1 MVFDVVGL
9 LAGLVLLTVAGDAF
23 VVGVARVAESL
34 RIRPTVVGALVGGLG
49 TSVPVLIVS
58 AIATVQRAPEIA
70 LGNLVGSIIV
80 NVSLGLAIASLVAP
94 VRVDSR
100 TVRREAPLSVA
111 SVLVFAVVV
120 HVGIS
125 GVEALV
131 SAIALGFALVI
142 LLRGARSGVDHDEL
156 GQETVEFFGRPDREG
171 PRRDVVRT
179 GLSLLAMAMGAE
191 LLVRSAT
198 AIAVRFGLAEGFVG
212 LTIVAVGTSA
222 PLIASGI
229 AAARR
234 GDHDLVVGNVLGG
247 NLFIGLLG
255 AVVVGSLGGVSGS
268 GFPAI
273 SLAVMVG
280 VSAASWGFMA
290 RGKVILRWEAM
301 LLLLTYAAMLPF
313 LSR

>member
-1 MVFDVVGL
+1 MVIDVVGL
-9 LAGLVLLTVAGDAF
+9 LAGLVLLTVAGDVF
-23 VVGVARVAESL
+23 VIGVARVSEAL
-34 RIRPTVVGALVGGLG
+34 RMRPTVVGALVGGLG

-94 VRVDSR
+94 IRVDSQ

-111 SVLVFAVVV
+111 SVLVFAMLV
-120 HVGIS
+120 HVGIA
-125 GVEALV
+125 GVEAL
-131 SAIALGFALVI
+131 IASVILVAALVV
-142 LLRGARSGVDHDEL
+142 LLKGARRGADDEL
-156 GQETVEFFGRPDREG
+156 GHEAAEFFGAPDSTG

-179 GLSLLAMAMGAE
+179 ALSLVAMLVGAD

-198 AIAVRFGLAEGFVG
+198 AIAERAGLAEGFVG
-212 LTIVAVGTSA
+212 LTIVAIGTSA

-255 AVVVGSLGGVSGS
+255 AVVVGALGGAPGA
-268 GFPAI
+268 GFPAL
-273 SLAVMVG
+273 SLFVMVG
-280 VSAASWGFMA
+280 VTAASWGFMA
-290 RGKVILRWEAM
+290 RGNVVARWEAS
-301 LLLLTYAAMLPF
+301 LLLLVYLGMLPF

>member
-1 MVFDVVGL
+1 MVVDVAGL
-9 LAGLVLLTVAGDAF
+9 LVSLVVLTVAGDVF
-23 VVGVARVAESL
+23 VIGVARVAEAL
-34 RIRPTVVGALVGGLG
+34 KMRPTVVGALVGGVG

-58 AIATVQRAPEIA
+58 AIATVQRAPQIA

-100 TVRREAPLSVA
+100 TVRREAPISVS
-111 SVLVFAVVV
+111 SVLLFAVFVRM
-120 HVGIS
+120 GIH
-125 GVEALV
+125 GAE
-131 SAIALGFALVI
+131 AIAAAAALLVALGM
-142 LLRGARSGVDHDEL
+142 LLLGARPNLDHDEL
-156 GQETVEFFGRPDREG
+156 GEEAVEFFGHPERAG

-179 GLSLLAMAMGAE
+179 ALSLLAMLGGAE

-198 AIAVRFGLAEGFVG
+198 ALATRAGLAQGFVG
-212 LTIVAVGTSA
+212 LTIVAIGTSA

-255 AVVVGSLGGVSGS
+255 TVVVGTLGGASGA

-273 SLAVMVG
+273 SLVVMVA
-280 VSAASWGFMA
+280 VAAASWGFMA
-290 RGKVILRWEAM
+290 RGRRLVRWEA
-301 LLLLTYAAMLPF
+301 LLLLLVYLAMLPF
-313 LSR
+313 LAP